1 MMSSQVLTFSV
12 EPPSSVRCEYP
23 VSTAV
28 SAQVMEDISSDY
40 AKKTATL
47 DPFPH
52 ASISAVG
59 IHPCKHAETMK
70 RLSDAYSSGS
80 GKQLLVDQCA
90 PALFSHD
97 VCPMLEGALSPHTH
111 TSHHPV
117 LPYTL

>member
-1 MMSSQVLTFSV
+1 MTVPFFV
-12 EPPSSVRCEYP
+12 V
-23 VSTAV
+23 
-28 SAQVMEDISSDY
+28 QVMEDISSDY

-80 GKQLLVDQCA
+80 GKKLLVDQCA
-90 PALFSHD
+90 CLCSG
-97 VCPMLEGALSPHTH
+97 LTLSACTVSMTLAA
-111 TSHHPV
+111 TSRTCWV
-117 LPYTL
+117 LLAV

>member
-1 MMSSQVLTFSV
+1 
-12 EPPSSVRCEYP
+12 
-23 VSTAV
+23 
-28 SAQVMEDISSDY
+28 MEDISSDY

-70 RLSDAYSSGS
+70 RLSDAYSSGG

-90 PALFSHD
+90 SHLVRRMSPPCLLGCRLHAL
-97 VCPMLEGALSPHTH
+97 TH
-111 TSHHPV
+111 TSCYLV
-117 LPYTL
+117 LPCSLWALCMALCVVEMC

>member
-1 MMSSQVLTFSV
+1 
-12 EPPSSVRCEYP
+12 
-23 VSTAV
+23 
-28 SAQVMEDISSDY
+28 MEDISSDY

-59 IHPCKHAETMK
+59 IHPCKHAETMQ

-90 PALFSHD
+90 FPSAALQSCLRPDTFAVHHI
-97 VCPMLEGALSPHTH
+97 ALWFARS
-111 TSHHPV
+111 
-117 LPYTL
+117 